1 VKCVVLNACYS
12 EAQADAIAEHIDY
25 VVGMKE
31 AIGDEAAIKFAVG
44 FYDALEA
51 GRNFETAY
59 KFGCSAIDLKGI
71 PEYLTPVLKKRSISV
86 AAPNPPSLASPPND
100 PSAGLPSPQSG
111 LHSPSVPGSG
121 TSTAQDGDPG
131 NIDSAAGTSSPTSA
145 TAKITVPIRLFYSY
159 SHKDETLR
167 DELEEAL
174 TLLERQGLISEWHDR
189 KIGAGEE
196 WKGAIDQNLEEAQV
210 ILLLV
215 SSSFLA
221 SDYCWD
227 VETKRAIERHD
238 QGVAKVIPVI
248 LRPCDWH
255 GAPFGQLQ
263 ALPKDAKAVTTWTNK
278 DEAWTD
284 VAVGIRRAVEAMA
297 ANPR

>member
-1 VKCVVLNACYS
+1 MTNFNINNSNIEQLNNQGDNVKIVREPKN
-12 EAQADAIAEHIDY
+12 DASVEGEVDQPE
-25 VVGMKE
+25 GTQ
-31 AIGDEAAIKFAVG
+31 AIKSTEPHTSSSGVI
-44 FYDALEA
+44 DAT
-51 GRNFETAY
+51 RTTTTF
-59 KFGCSAIDLKGI
+59 
-71 PEYLTPVLKKRSISV
+71 
-86 AAPNPPSLASPPND
+86 
-100 PSAGLPSPQSG
+100 
-111 LHSPSVPGSG
+111 GSG
-121 TSTAQDGDPG
+121 QPVTPQLAPQAPQTTD
-131 NIDSAAGTSSPTSA
+131 
-145 TAKITVPIRLFYSY
+145 PIRLFYSY
-159 SHKDETLR
+159 SHKDEALR
-167 DELEEAL
+167 DKLEEAL
-174 TLLERQGLISEWHDR
+174 SLLKRQGLISGWHDR

-196 WKGAIDQNLEEAQV
+196 WKGATDQNLEEAQA

-284 VAVGIRRAVEAMA
+284 VALGIRRAVESMA